1 MSEAGSV
8 RADWLAGALVVLA
21 SAATVWLIGPPL
33 LNSLVGLVIFFL
45 AAFLARRLPLLAG
58 GVVWVGSLVQ
68 LQWVGPNLGQLVAG
82 VWVLYCAA
90 RYGRP
95 WTSGLA
101 ALSVPV
107 GTVVSLQVLVA
118 GYGAGILGR
127 IFRFYEALWWQVLV
141 VVLAALPL
149 ALPWFIGLAARL
161 RDAAGAQRERAQ
173 LAEVRQYEAEQA
185 RVLAEEQEQRQL
197 RKASAE
203 AANARLA
210 RDVHDVVG
218 HSLAVILAQAQAS
231 RYQQDPEQL
240 HAAMGNIATSARR
253 SLHEIRDLL
262 GRAREGDVD
271 AEAPAGGLAAL
282 IESVRASGAPVVAG
296 TEGSPR
302 PLPPELETVAYRVLQ
317 EMLTNALRHGDLTHD
332 VVVTLTWADRLRIR
346 VRNTAR
352 EETTERLPGTT
363 GTGVPGMQN
372 RVAAIG
378 GHFELDRLA
387 TSGGEIVVATAWLP
401 LRNEGNPR

>member
-1 MSEAGSV
+1 MSEAGIM

-21 SAATVWLIGPPL
+21 SAASVVLIRPPL
-33 LNSLVGLVIFFL
+33 LDSLIGLVIFFL
-45 AAFLARRLPLLAG
+45 AAFLSRRLPLLAG
-58 GVVWVGSLVQ
+58 GFVWVGSLAKLQ
-68 LQWVGPNLGQLVAG
+68 LLGPTPEQFVAG

-95 WTSGLA
+95 WTSALA

-107 GTVVSLQVLVA
+107 GTVVSLNQLVG

-127 IFRFYEALWWQVLV
+127 ILRLSEALWWQVLM
-141 VVLAALPL
+141 VLLAVLPL
-149 ALPWFIGLAARL
+149 ALPWFIGLTARL
-161 RDAAGAQRERAQ
+161 RDAASAQRERAQ
-173 LAEVRQYEAEQA
+173 LAEVRQHEAEQA
-185 RVLAEEQEQRQL
+185 RVLAQEQEQRQL

-203 AANARLA
+203 VANARLA

-231 RYQQDPEQL
+231 RYQEDPEQL
-240 HAAMGNIATSARR
+240 HTAMDNIATSARR

-271 AEAPAGGLAAL
+271 AEAPTGGLAAL
-282 IESVRASGAPVVAG
+282 IDSVRASGAPVVAE

-302 PLPPELETVAYRVLQ
+302 PLPPDLETVAYRVLQ
-317 EMLTNALRHGDLTHD
+317 EMLTNALRHGDLAHD

-352 EETTERLPGTT
+352 EEITERLPGTT
-363 GTGVPGMQN
+363 GTGVVGMVN
-372 RVAAIG
+372 RVTAIG

-387 TSGGEIVVATAWLP
+387 TSTGEIVVATAWLP
-401 LRNEGNPR
+401 LRHEGNL